1 MIVRILSEGQYEL
14 DAGQHERLNE
24 MDNHLVTLVEK
35 DDEAGFD
42 RVFHELLGM
51 VRSGGRRLA
60 DDELVPSDVVLPA
73 PDSTF
78 AEVKELFVGEGLV
91 PD

>member
-1 MIVRILSEGQYEL
+1 MIVRILTDGQYEL
-14 DAGQHERLNE
+14 DAAQHDRLNE
-24 MDNHLVTLVEK
+24 MDNRMVKQVEQ
-35 DDEAGFD
+35 DDEAGFE
-42 RVFHELLGM
+42 RTFHETVEF
-51 VRSGGRRLA
+51 VRSAGRRLA
-60 DDELVPSDVVLPA
+60 DHELAPSDVVLPA

>member
-1 MIVRILSEGQYEL
+1 MIVRILTEGQYEL
-14 DAGQHERLNE
+14 DAAQWDRLNE
-24 MDNHLVTLVEK
+24 IDNRMVKLVEQE
-35 DDEAGFD
+35 DAAGFD
-42 RVFHELLGM
+42 RAFHEA
-51 VRSGGRRLA
+51 VEFIRSAGRRLA
-60 DDELVPSDVVLPA
+60 DHELAPSDVVLPA